1 MVLTPVRVV
10 IPERVAQCG
19 RMLRK
24 NANPVLTAHG
34 DGLPIAL
41 NAAGQAADWI
51 MLLPAVI
58 ATVDGRGPWRVTDA
72 GSLINTSL
80 NAAAGQRLPI
90 DENHSIDHAAPKGGP
105 SPARG
110 WVTALDVRD
119 GAIFG
124 RVEWTEP
131 GAQMLSERAYGFISP
146 VIEVDRVGNIRR
158 LLRASLTN
166 TPNLRGMPALNSEES
181 EMDLLAE
188 LRKLL
193 GLADDAD
200 AAAVIAKIKAMSE
213 ETTTATQ
220 AALAPIARAAG
231 LTDTADA
238 QTVLNAVTTLAT
250 RQGGNDGA
258 VKELQSEL
266 ATVTTELNAIKT
278 DRAKDR
284 ATALVVGEIGKGR
297 VGVKPLRE
305 HYIERA
311 TTNYDL
317 VVKELNALPILS
329 PGGALLPATPP
340 DELKDGKVILNAAQQ
355 SAAKLLGISEDD
367 YAKTL
372 ASERA
377 A

>member
-1 MVLTPVRVV
+1 MT
-10 IPERVAQCG
+10 AQG
-19 RMLRK
+19 
-24 NANPVLTAHG
+24 N
-34 DGLPIAL
+34 GLPIAL
-41 NAAGQAADWI
+41 NAAGQVEDWI
-51 MLLPAVI
+51 MLLPAEI
-58 ATVDGRGPWRVTDA
+58 STVDGRGPWRVADTA
-72 GSLINTSL
+72 ALIATSL
-80 NAAAGQRLPI
+80 NAAADRRLPI
-90 DENHSIDHAAPKGGP
+90 DENHSIDLSAPKGGS

-124 RVEWTEP
+124 QVEWT
-131 GAQMLSERAYGFISP
+131 GAGAKLVNDREYGFISP
-146 VIEVDRVGNIRR
+146 VIEVDRLGNIRR
-158 LLRASLTN
+158 LMRASLTN

-220 AALAPIARAAG
+220 AALAPIAKAAG
-231 LTDTADA
+231 LTGTVDT
-238 QTVLNAVTTLAT
+238 QIVLNAVTALAT
-250 RQGGNDGA
+250 RKGGNDDV

-266 ATVTTELNAIKT
+266 TTVTTKFNDLSKTLAT
-278 DRAKDR
+278 DRATTFVD
-284 ATALVVGEIGKGR
+284 GEIAKGR
-297 VGVKPLRE
+297 VGVKALRN
-305 HYIERA
+305 HYIEMHAEDPTR
-311 TTNYDL
+311 
-317 VVKELNALPILS
+317 VEKEILAMPIVGV
-329 PGGALLPATPP
+329 GGALLPATPP
-340 DELKDGKVILNAAQQ
+340 SDLKDGKVVLNAAQQ

-367 YAKTL
+367 YAKAL